1 MSGTESDDIHRLQLD
16 MVELKGDVKFIKQI
30 QEEQS
35 KQQEKTSKS
44 QDDLTKAINSLITT
58 IATEKRSK
66 EGVRT
71 TIKIIWRFV
80 GSLIL
85 AVIITGSS
93 LLINMKS
100 ELDVLQ
106 NEIVHLKK
114 EDNE

>member
-58 IATEKRSK
+58 IATENGRK

-71 TIKIIWRFV
+71 TIKIIWGFV